1 MMHERLFLLSA
12 HDALN
17 TGLAKV
23 GFHYGVEEEV
33 TPQFGVREP
42 WQVRDVLKWGFE
54 ADKIRPTC
62 GPICGIASDVVI
74 AVESASLVGRQIH
87 AAGLLSR
94 QRLQG

>member
-1 MMHERLFLLSA
+1 MT
-12 HDALN
+12 LN

-42 WQVRDVLKWGFE
+42 WQVRDVLKWSFG

-62 GPICGIASDVVI
+62 GPTCLIASDVLI
-74 AVESASLVGRQIH
+74 AAK
-87 AAGLLSR
+87 
-94 QRLQG
+94 

>member
-1 MMHERLFLLSA
+1 MRGCFCPLPIVT
-12 HDALN
+12 LN
-17 TGLAKV
+17 TGLANV

-33 TPQFGVREP
+33 TPQFWVLEP
-42 WQVRDVLKWGFE
+42 WQVRDNLKWGFE

>member
-1 MMHERLFLLSA
+1 MMLEMLFLPSA
-12 HDALN
+12 RDDPEHRP
-17 TGLAKV
+17 GKG

-62 GPICGIASDVVI
+62 GPICGIPSDVVI
-74 AVESASLVGRQIH
+74 AAK
-87 AAGLLSR
+87 
-94 QRLQG
+94 

>member
-1 MMHERLFLLSA
+1 MRGCFCPLPIVT
-12 HDALN
+12 LN

-33 TPQFGVREP
+33 TPQFRVRKL
-42 WQVRDVLKWGFE
+42 WQVRDDLKWGFE

>member
-42 WQVRDVLKWGFE
+42 WQVRVVGHFE
-54 ADKIRPTC
+54 TREPMRHR
-62 GPICGIASDVVI
+62 S
-74 AVESASLVGRQIH
+74 
-87 AAGLLSR
+87 
-94 QRLQG
+94 

>member
-33 TPQFGVREP
+33 APQFGVLDL
-42 WQVRDVLKWGFE
+42 WQVR
-54 ADKIRPTC
+54 
-62 GPICGIASDVVI
+62 VVGHF
-74 AVESASLVGRQIH
+74 SRDPSRSL
-87 AAGLLSR
+87 S
-94 QRLQG
+94 

>member
-33 TPQFGVREP
+33 TPQSGVRAQR
-42 WQVRDVLKWGFE
+42 QVRDDLKWGFE
-54 ADKIRPTC
+54 ADKIRPTY
-62 GPICGIASDVVI
+62 GSICGIA
-74 AVESASLVGRQIH
+74 
-87 AAGLLSR
+87 
-94 QRLQG
+94 

>member
-1 MMHERLFLLSA
+1 MT
-12 HDALN
+12 LN

-33 TPQFGVREP
+33 TLQFRVREL

-62 GPICGIASDVVI
+62 GPTCLIASDVLI
-74 AVESASLVGRQIH
+74 AVESTSLVGRQIH
-87 AAGLLSR
+87 AAGFLSR

>member
-23 GFHYGVEEEV
+23 GFHYGVEEKV

-54 ADKIRPTC
+54 ADKIRPTY
-62 GPICGIASDVVI
+62 GSICGIASDMLI
-74 AVESASLVGRQIH
+74 PVESTSLVGSQVH
-87 AAGLLSR
+87 AAGLLPR
-94 QRLQG
+94 QGLEG